1 MSSDAPADVI
11 PHSRPHEWEADWLL
25 GSWARVIERLSADYP
40 EFGLGVT
47 LNVGGSS
54 YSGLLVSGGR
64 WADEMARM
72 LHTRSVDHRIGRA
85 LAESFE
91 DERERYRRPDFSAGP
106 LRFLHLLHAALVDSR
121 GERTGEGLPMRFR
134 LDAVAAWAIA
144 GWAVGSSSGATADF
158 HGGDV

>member
-1 MSSDAPADVI
+1 MRTNAPPDVTQL
-11 PHSRPHEWEADWLL
+11 PWPQDGAADWLL
-25 GSWARVIERLSADYP
+25 ASWARVIERLGDEYP

-72 LHTRSVDHRIGRA
+72 LQTRSVDHRIGRA

-91 DERERYRRPDFSAGP
+91 DERDRYRGPDSGDGP

-134 LDAVAAWAIA
+134 LDSVAAWAIA
-144 GWAVGSSSGATADF
+144 GWSGGGSNATLPDPGFSA
-158 HGGDV
+158 

>member
-1 MSSDAPADVI
+1 MTVATGRAP
-11 PHSRPHEWEADWLL
+11 EWEADWLL
-25 GSWARVIERLSADYP
+25 ASWAGVIERLSADYP

-54 YSGLLVSGGR
+54 YSGLLVGGGR

-72 LHTRSVDHRIGRA
+72 LQTRSVDHQIGRI

-91 DERERYRRPDFSAGP
+91 EERDRYRRAEFGGAP

-134 LDAVAAWAIA
+134 LESVAAWAIA
-144 GWAVGSSSGATADF
+144 GWAVGSTNGPTADSQT
-158 HGGDV
+158 GD

>member
-1 MSSDAPADVI
+1 MHPDAPTDVTEL
-11 PHSRPHEWEADWLL
+11 PWPQDGAADWLL
-25 GSWARVIERLSADYP
+25 ASWARVIERLGGEYP

-47 LNVGGSS
+47 LNVGGSN

-64 WADEMARM
+64 WADEMANM
-72 LHTRSVDHRIGRA
+72 LQTRSVDHRVGRA

-91 DERERYRRPDFSAGP
+91 DERDRYSRPDLRDGP
-106 LRFLHLLHAALVDSR
+106 LRFLHLLHAALVDGH

-144 GWAVGSSSGATADF
+144 GWSVGGSNATLPDPGFSA
-158 HGGDV
+158 

>member
-1 MSSDAPADVI
+1 MTAATEQ
-11 PHSRPHEWEADWLL
+11 PHAWEADWLL
-25 GSWARVIERLSADYP
+25 ASWAGVIERLSADYP

-72 LHTRSVDHRIGRA
+72 LQTRSVDHRIGRI

-91 DERERYRRPDFSAGP
+91 EERDRYRRAEFGGGP

-134 LDAVAAWAIA
+134 LDSVAGWAIA
-144 GWAVGSSSGATADF
+144 GWAVGSSHGATAEPGF
-158 HGGDV
+158 AQ